1 MHAIP
6 IDTYHERRHGRSGSR
21 VAAPWLHVYASDM
34 REKERTV
41 QTAVR
46 MPESWVPRLDALA
59 AKLSQPGITVSQ
71 AAVIRAA
78 LARGIA
84 ALEAENAPEKP
95 AEAPTVAS
103 APTKGAR
110 SARKPKPTK

>member
-1 MHAIP
+1 MK
-6 IDTYHERRHGRSGSR
+6 
-21 VAAPWLHVYASDM
+21 
-34 REKERTV
+34 EKERTA

-59 AKLSQPGITVSQ
+59 AKLSQPGINVSQ

-84 ALEAENAPEKP
+84 ALEAENGLLPASNAPERP
-95 AEAPTVAS
+95 AEAPIEARV
-103 APTKGAR
+103 PEKGAR
-110 SARKPKPTK
+110 SARKPKRTSIR

>member
-1 MHAIP
+1 
-6 IDTYHERRHGRSGSR
+6 
-21 VAAPWLHVYASDM
+21 VYAADM
-34 REKERTV
+34 KEKERTV

-59 AKLSQPGITVSQ
+59 AKLSQPGINVSQ

-84 ALEAENAPEKP
+84 ALETEDGRPPASDTP
-95 AEAPTVAS
+95 AERSPRS
-103 APTKGAR
+103 ALPRAAVKGAR